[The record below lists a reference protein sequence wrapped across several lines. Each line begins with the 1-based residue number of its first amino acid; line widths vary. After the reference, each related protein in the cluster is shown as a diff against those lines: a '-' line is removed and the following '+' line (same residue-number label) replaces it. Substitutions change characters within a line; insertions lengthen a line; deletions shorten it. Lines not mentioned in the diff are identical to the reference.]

1 MNLAQIEA
9 FVHVAEHGSFSK
21 AALVLGMAQPLL
33 SRQVRAL
40 EVDLRET
47 LLERHGRGVRLTE
60 AGRRLLEHG
69 QDILQ
74 LVQQAREDL
83 QAQRDEPTGTVT
95 LAVPPTQAR
104 LLTLPLIQA
113 FQARW
118 PGARLAVMEGF
129 STTLTEWLLTGR
141 CDLALV
147 YNPEPLQALE
157 ILPLRKESLCL
168 YSPAGQAP
176 AGPLTLERLGQLPLV
191 MPQRGQIFRSRLES
205 AAAMAG
211 VQLDVRW
218 EVSSVPALLDLVAEG
233 VGHAA
238 LGEEA
243 LRSYERADRLAVSRF
258 ASEDI
263 HCTLCLV
270 TPSARRPTRL
280 QQGLAALL
288 LQRLRSVAR
297 SPSTA

>member
-9 FVHVAEHGSFSK
+9 FVHVVEHGSFSK
-21 AALVLGMAQPLL
+21 AALVLGVAQPLL

-60 AGRRLLEHG
+60 AGRRLLAHG

-113 FQARW
+113 FQANW
-118 PGARLAVMEGF
+118 PAARLAIMEGF

-147 YNPEPLQALE
+147 YNPEPLPALE
-157 ILPLRKESLCL
+157 VLPLRRESLCL
-168 YSPAGQAP
+168 YSAAGQAP
-176 AGPLTLERLGQLPLV
+176 GSPLTLQSLARLPLV
-191 MPQRGQIFRSRLES
+191 MPQRGQIFRSRLEA

-218 EVSSVPALLDLVAEG
+218 EVSSVPALLDLVAAG

-238 LGEEA
+238 LGEDA
-243 LRSYERADRLAVSRF
+243 LRSYDGAARLAVSRF
-258 ASEDI
+258 DGEDL

-270 TPSARRPTRL
+270 TPSSRRPTRL
-280 QQGLAALL
+280 QQGLASLL
-288 LQRLRSVAR
+288 LQMFRQREA
-297 SPSTA
+297 A

>member
-1 MNLAQIEA
+1 MNLAQVEA

-21 AALVLGMAQPLL
+21 AALVLGVAQPLL

-83 QAQRDEPTGTVT
+83 SAQRDEPTGAIT

-113 FQARW
+113 FQSSW
-118 PGARLAVMEGF
+118 PAARLAIMEGF

-147 YNPEPLQALE
+147 YNPEPLASLE
-157 ILPLRKESLCL
+157 ILPLRQEALCL
-168 YSPAGQAP
+168 YSAAQQAP
-176 AGPLTLERLGQLPLV
+176 AGPLTLQRLGQLPLV
-191 MPQRGQIFRSRLES
+191 MPQRGQIFRTRLES

-218 EVSSVPALLDLVAEG
+218 EVSSVPALLDLVAAG

-238 LGEEA
+238 LGEDA
-243 LRSYERADRLAVSRF
+243 LHSYERADRLAVSRF
-258 ASEDI
+258 KGEDI

-270 TPSARRPTRL
+270 TPSSRRPTRL
-280 QQGLAALL
+280 QQGLASLL
-288 LQRLRSVAR
+288 VKMCRERGA
-297 SPSTA
+297 AG

>member
-1 MNLAQIEA
+1 MNLAQVEA

-21 AALVLGMAQPLL
+21 AALVLGVAQPLL

-83 QAQRDEPTGTVT
+83 SEQRDEPTGAIT

-113 FQARW
+113 FQSSW
-118 PGARLAVMEGF
+118 PAARLAIMEGF

-147 YNPEPLQALE
+147 YNPEPLASLE
-157 ILPLRKESLCL
+157 ILPLRQEALCL
-168 YSPAGQAP
+168 YSAAQQAP
-176 AGPLTLERLGQLPLV
+176 AGPLTLQRLGQLPLV

-218 EVSSVPALLDLVAEG
+218 EVSSVPALLDLVAAG

-238 LGEEA
+238 LGEDA

-258 ASEDI
+258 KGEDI

-270 TPSARRPTRL
+270 TPSSRRPTRL
-280 QQGLAALL
+280 QQGLASLL
-288 LQRLRSVAR
+288 VKMCREHGA
-297 SPSTA
+297 AG

>member
-1 MNLAQIEA
+1 MNLNQIEA

-21 AALVLGMAQPLL
+21 AALVLGVPQPLL

-60 AGRRLLEHG
+60 AGRRLLAHG

-83 QAQRDEPTGTVT
+83 QSQRDEPTGVVT

-113 FQARW
+113 FQANW
-118 PGARLAVMEGF
+118 PAARLAIMEGF

-141 CDLALV
+141 CDLALA
-147 YNPEPLQALE
+147 YNPDPLSALE
-157 ILPLRKESLCL
+157 ILPLRREPLCL
-168 YSPAGQAP
+168 YSAAGQAP
-176 AGPLTLERLGQLPLV
+176 HAPVTLQSLARLPLV
-191 MPQRGQIFRSRLES
+191 MPQRGQIFRSRLEA

-211 VQLDVRW
+211 VHLDVRW
-218 EVSSVPALLDLVAEG
+218 EVSSVPALLDLVAAG

-238 LGEEA
+238 LGEDA
-243 LRSYERADRLAVSRF
+243 LRSYDGAERLAVSRF
-258 ASEDI
+258 DGQDL

-270 TPSARRPTRL
+270 TPSSRRPTRL
-280 QQGLAALL
+280 QQGLASLL
-288 LQRLRSVAR
+288 LQMYRQREPA
-297 SPSTA
+297 